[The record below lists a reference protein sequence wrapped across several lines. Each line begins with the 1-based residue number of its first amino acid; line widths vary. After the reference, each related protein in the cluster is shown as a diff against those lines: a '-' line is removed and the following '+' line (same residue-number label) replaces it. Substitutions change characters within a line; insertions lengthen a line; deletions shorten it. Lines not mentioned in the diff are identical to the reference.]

1 MINETIQATYE
12 RWCSLAVEDE
22 DVVKELQQ
30 MKGDDKAL
38 EDAFYKELSFGTG
51 GLRGVIGAGP
61 NQLNIYTIGKASRG
75 LARYIV
81 SNFPREIL

>member
-1 MINETIQATYE
+1 MINETMQATYE

-30 MKGDDKAL
+30 MKGDPKAL

-51 GLRGVIGAGP
+51 GLRGLTFLQ
-61 NQLNIYTIGKASRG
+61 NELRRFLRLRG
-75 LARYIV
+75 CRCIC
-81 SNFPREIL
+81 ILS